1 MCDLKQYLVK
11 VIFLVAVFMPLLG
24 QASGDV
30 LSDFSIDQDSQQT
43 SASLITEAEL
53 YEQLASPLTG
63 DFIPVNEFFLW
74 GSDGIAIS
82 ITDVAGELEGLSNLF
97 QDLMPESFSDFEEY
111 FF

>member
-1 MCDLKQYLVK
+1 MYDLKQYLVK
-11 VIFLVAVFMPLLG
+11 AIFLVAVFTPLLG
-24 QASGDV
+24 HARGDAG
-30 LSDFSIDQDSQQT
+30 SDYTISQNSLEE

-82 ITDVAGELEGLSNLF
+82 VTDVVGELESISNLF
-97 QDLMPESFSDFEEY
+97 QDLTPESFSDFEEY